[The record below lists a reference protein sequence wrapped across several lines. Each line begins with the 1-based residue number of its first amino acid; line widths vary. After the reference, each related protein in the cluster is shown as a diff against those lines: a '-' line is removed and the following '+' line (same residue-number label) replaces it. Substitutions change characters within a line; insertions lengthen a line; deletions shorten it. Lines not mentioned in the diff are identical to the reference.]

1 MNHFLGARIAWRYLR
16 ARKSHSAVSAIAA
29 VSVAGVAV
37 ATAAIVCVLSV
48 FNGFRNVLAQGYSNL
63 MPDIMVTPSQG
74 KVITCTDSLLDVFKA
89 DADIVLA
96 TPTLTDN
103 ALVIYA
109 NREMPVTLKGVVP
122 ADYAC
127 LTSVDS
133 ILYPGGRFIEARDVA
148 ENIVASSDSGNVG
161 EVYDP
166 AADVYDPDASVHYTS
181 AEGVVA
187 VGVAAQM
194 ALGGVG
200 EKLLLFAPRRHGRVN
215 MANPV
220 ESFVADSLTVTAVF
234 QANQSDYD
242 DNVIICGLDVAR
254 DLFQYDTEASAIEIK
269 LRSGADPVTVA
280 HRINEQLGSEFRVT
294 DRMRQQDVNF
304 RMIAIEKWVSFL
316 LLIFILLI
324 ASFNLIS
331 TMSMLV
337 LEKQGAMPA
346 MRAMGMSRR
355 MVGRVFWWESLYVT
369 FTGGLAGIIVG
380 VGLCLLQQYF
390 GLIRLAGDPDTL
402 IINAY
407 PVAVESSDILMAF
420 IPLLIIGL
428 LTAFIAA
435 AFARSRCDSAQ
446 A

>member
-16 ARKSHSAVSAIAA
+16 AKKSHSAVSAIAA
-29 VSVAGVAV
+29 VSVVGVAF

-48 FNGFRNVLAQGYSNL
+48 FNGFRNVLAEGYSNL
-63 MPDIMVTPSQG
+63 MPDIIIAPAQG
-74 KVITCTDSLLDVFKA
+74 KVINCPDSLLDVFA
-89 DADIVLA
+89 NDADIMLA

-109 NREMPVTLKGVVP
+109 NREMPVTLKGVVA

-127 LTSVDS
+127 LTAIDS
-133 ILYPGGRFIEARDVA
+133 ILYPGGRFIE
-148 ENIVASSDSGNVG
+148 SSVTPGNDTVSVTDDSEEDDG
-161 EVYDP
+161 EDF
-166 AADVYDPDASVHYTS
+166 YDPDAVVTNTM

-187 VGVAAQM
+187 VGVASQI
-194 ALGGVG
+194 ALNGIG
-200 EKLLLFAPRRHGRVN
+200 ENLLLFAPRRHGRVN

-220 ESFVADSLTVTAVF
+220 ESFVADSLVVTAVF

-242 DNVIICGLDVAR
+242 DNVIICDLSVAQN
-254 DLFQYDTEASAIEIK
+254 LFQYDTEVSAIEIK
-269 LRSGADPVTVA
+269 LRPGRDPASVAQRLSG
-280 HRINEQLGSEFRVT
+280 QLGSDFRLT
-294 DRMRQQDVNF
+294 DRMRQQDINF
-304 RMIAIEKWVSFL
+304 RMVAIEKWVSFL

-337 LEKQGAMPA
+337 LEKQSAMPA

-369 FTGGLAGIIVG
+369 FTGGITGIAGG
-380 VGLCLLQQYF
+380 VILCLLQQHF

-407 PVAVESSDILMAF
+407 PVAVEAGDLLLAF
-420 IPLLIIGL
+420 LSLFLIGL

-435 AFARSRCDSAQ
+435 GFARSRCDSVS
-446 A
+446 

>member
-16 ARKSHSAVSAIAA
+16 AKKSHSAVSAIAA
-29 VSVAGVAV
+29 VSVVGVAF

-48 FNGFRNVLAQGYSNL
+48 FNGFRNVLAEGYSNL
-63 MPDIMVTPSQG
+63 MPDIVVTPAQG
-74 KVITCTDSLLDVFKA
+74 KVITCVDSLLEVFSQ
-89 DADIVLA
+89 DTDIVLA

-122 ADYAC
+122 TDYTR
-127 LTSVDS
+127 LTAIDS
-133 ILYPGGRFIEARDVA
+133 ILYPGGRFIESSVISGTDT
-148 ENIVASSDSGNVG
+148 ESYTNSSD
-161 EVYDP
+161 DF
-166 AADVYDPDASVHYTS
+166 YDPDALASDPLG
-181 AEGVVA
+181 EGVVS
-187 VGVAAQM
+187 VGVASQI
-194 ALGGVG
+194 ALSGIG
-200 EKLLLFAPRRHGRVN
+200 ENLLLFAPRRHGRVN

-220 ESFVADSLTVTAVF
+220 ESFVADSLVVTAVF

-242 DNVIICGLDVAR
+242 DNVIICDLDVAR
-254 DLFQYDTEASAIEIK
+254 NLFQYDNEASAVEIK
-269 LRSGADPVTVA
+269 LRAGRNPADVAQHLTKQLGADF
-280 HRINEQLGSEFRVT
+280 HVT
-294 DRMRQQDVNF
+294 DRMRQQDINF
-304 RMIAIEKWVSFL
+304 RMVAIEKWVSFL

-337 LEKQGAMPA
+337 LEKQTAMPA

-369 FTGGLAGIIVG
+369 FTGGITGIAGG
-380 VGLCLLQQYF
+380 VGLCLLQQHF

-407 PVAVESSDILMAF
+407 PVAVEAGDLLVAF
-420 IPLLIIGL
+420 VPLLLIGL
-428 LTAFIAA
+428 MTAFIAA
-435 AFARSRCDSAQ
+435 AFARSRCDNVS
-446 A
+446 

>member
-63 MPDIMVTPSQG
+63 MPDIIITPSQG
-74 KVITCTDSLLDVFKA
+74 KVMACTDSLLDVLA
-89 DADIVLA
+89 TDTDIVIA

-109 NREMPVTLKGVVP
+109 NREMPVTLKGVRP
-122 ADYAC
+122 ADYVR
-127 LTSVDS
+127 LTAIDS
-133 ILYPGGRFIEARDVA
+133 ILYPGGRFIEVNNTENSIDSSEFDSTEDVYDPKA
-148 ENIVASSDSGNVG
+148 D
-161 EVYDP
+161 VYDP
-166 AADVYDPDASVHYTS
+166 AASVNHTS
-181 AEGVVA
+181 SEGVVA
-187 VGVAAQM
+187 VGVAAQI
-194 ALGGVG
+194 ALNGIG
-200 EKLLLFAPRRHGRVN
+200 ESLLLFAPRRHGRVN

-242 DNVIICGLDVAR
+242 DNVVICDLDVAR
-254 DLFQYDTEASAIEIK
+254 DLFQYDNEASAIEIQ
-269 LRSGADPVTVA
+269 LQSDSNIASVA
-280 HRINEQLGSEFRVT
+280 HRLAEQLGPEFRVT

-337 LEKQGAMPA
+337 LEKQSAMPA

-369 FTGGLAGIIVG
+369 LTGGIAGIVG
-380 VGLCLLQQYF
+380 GVVLCLIQQHF

-407 PVAVESSDILMAF
+407 PVAVEGGDILIAL
-420 IPLLIIGL
+420 IPLLVIGL

-435 AFARSRCDSAQ
+435 AFARSRCDNVQ